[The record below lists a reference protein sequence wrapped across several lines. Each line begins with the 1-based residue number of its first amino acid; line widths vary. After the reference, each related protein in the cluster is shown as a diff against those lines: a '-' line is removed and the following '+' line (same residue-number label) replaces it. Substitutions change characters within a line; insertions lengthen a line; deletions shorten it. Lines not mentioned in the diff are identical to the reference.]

1 MAAKAG
7 SGAGGQ
13 TTVDGLERTEFRL
26 SGLHC
31 VDCAQTIE
39 KNLAALPGVA
49 TARVDYTIAR
59 LVVAHAP
66 GVAVEAIAQVVAESG
81 YGATPLRER
90 RALGAGRPFWAR
102 NRRALCTAGAGLALA
117 VGLTATLLG
126 VAAPYPQALY
136 AVAIA
141 LGGYDAARSGLY
153 ALRRSRTLDMNVLM
167 SIAVLGAAAIGEWA
181 EGATVAVLFALGNAL
196 EGYTMDRARGA
207 IRALMDLAP
216 AEARVLRDGGEASV
230 PAEEVRA
237 GEVFAVRPGER
248 IPLDGRVV
256 FGTSEVDQA
265 PLTGES
271 LPVAKGPGDEVYA
284 GSINGRGYLEV
295 VASKPYAEN
304 TIARIIHLVEE
315 AQAQRAPTQRFVDRF
330 ARVYTPAVIA
340 GAAALALVPWL
351 AFGQPWQIWLYR
363 ALVLLVIACP
373 CALVIST
380 PVSIVAGI
388 ARAASQGILIKGG
401 VHLEQAGSLRVVAF
415 DKTGTLT
422 VGRPTVTDV
431 IACNGHTRSTVL
443 NLAAA
448 VEARSEHPLAAA
460 VLRGAARGPLGEK
473 YAIGDFE
480 AVTGK
485 GVRANVDGS
494 TYYVGSPRLFA
505 ELGLPLAGLAGLT
518 GHVQRLGAEG
528 KTVLLVGTERELVGL
543 VAVADRL
550 RPCAREAVAELR
562 QAGVER
568 VVLLTGDHEHT
579 ARAIAAAVGA
589 DEYRAGLL
597 PAEKVAA
604 VRELRARYGGVAMVG
619 DGVNDAPALAS
630 ATVGIAMG
638 TVGTDAAL
646 ETADVAL
653 MADDLHKVA
662 YAMALSR
669 RALGTIR
676 QNVAF
681 ALVLKGLFLAL
692 ALPGV
697 ATLWLAIAADMGAS
711 LLVTLNGM
719 RLLGYR
725 GRAVHSH
732 ADEHHH
738 DACDHGTDCHRS
750 GGAELEPLT

>member
-1 MAAKAG
+1 MAAEEDESHAG
-7 SGAGGQ
+7 WQATAVAESLA
-13 TTVDGLERTEFRL
+13 TTEFRL

-31 VDCAQTIE
+31 ADCAQTIE

-49 TARVDYTIAR
+49 TARVDYAIAR
-59 LVVAHAP
+59 LVVTHAAEVP
-66 GVAVEAIAQVVAESG
+66 TQAIAQVVAASG
-81 YGATPLRER
+81 YGAAPLRER
-90 RALGAGRPFWAR
+90 HPVGDGRPFWVR
-102 NRRALCTAGAGLALA
+102 NRRALCTAGSGVALALGLAGALL
-117 VGLTATLLG
+117 GLTA
-126 VAAPYPQALY
+126 PYTQSLY
-136 AVAIA
+136 ALAIA
-141 LGGYDAARSGLY
+141 LGGYDVARGGLY
-153 ALRRSRTLDMNVLM
+153 ALRRSRTLDMNALM
-167 SIAVLGAAAIGEWA
+167 TVAVLGAVAIGEWT
-181 EGATVAVLFALGNAL
+181 EGATVAFLFALGNAL

-207 IRALMDLAP
+207 IRTLMDLAP
-216 AEARVLRDGGEASV
+216 AEARVLRDGGEANV
-230 PAEEVRA
+230 PAEAVRP
-237 GEVFAVRPGER
+237 GEVVAVRPGER
-248 IPLDGRVV
+248 IPLDGRVLA
-256 FGTSEVDQA
+256 GTSDVDQA

-295 VASKPYAEN
+295 MASKPYAEN
-304 TIARIIHLVEE
+304 TIARITHLVEE
-315 AQAQRAPTQRFVDRF
+315 AQAQRAPSQRFVDRF
-330 ARVYTPAVIA
+330 ARLYTPAVIA
-340 GAAALALVPWL
+340 IAAAVALVPWL
-351 AFGQPWQIWLYR
+351 AFGQPWQAWLYR

-388 ARAASQGILIKGG
+388 ARAAGQGILIKGG
-401 VHLEQAGSLRVVAF
+401 AYLEQAGSLRVVAF

-431 IACNGHTRSTVL
+431 IPCQGQAAATVL
-443 NLAAA
+443 GLAAA

-460 VLRGAARGPLGEK
+460 VLHGARHDPLGQK
-473 YAIGDFE
+473 YAVADFE

-485 GVRANVDGS
+485 GVRASVDGT

-505 ELGLPLAGLAGLT
+505 ELGLPLDGAAE
-518 GHVQRLGAEG
+518 HVRRLGTGG
-528 KTVLLVGTERELVGL
+528 KTVLVVGTERELVGL

-550 RPCAREAVAELR
+550 RHGAREAVAELR
-562 QAGVER
+562 RAGVER
-568 VVLLTGDHEHT
+568 VVLLTGDHEQT

-597 PAEKVAA
+597 PEEKVAA
-604 VRELRARYGGVAMVG
+604 VRELRARYGRVAMVG

-638 TVGTDAAL
+638 AAGSDVAL

-676 QNVAF
+676 QNIAF

-725 GRAVHSH
+725 GPAVPAHGE
-732 ADEHHH
+732 EHRH
-738 DACDHGTDCHRS
+738 DAGDT
-750 GGAELEPLT
+750 